1 MAIISSET
9 SGRKSMLQ
17 TTMRKLIEIAS
28 AAVSED
34 ANQTVDA
41 PQVHAYNIMR
51 VILMD
56 SKLGNDAVAFAE
68 DVFHLAIAG
77 FSSPRYYFQLHSCC
91 PNS

>member
-1 MAIISSET
+1 
-9 SGRKSMLQ
+9 MLQ
-17 TTMRKLIEIAS
+17 MTMRKLIEIAAATVS
-28 AAVSED
+28 AD

-56 SKLGNDAVAFAE
+56 SKLGNDAIVFAE

-77 FSSPRYYFQLHSCC
+77 FSSLRFDYEL
-91 PNS
+91 NLV